1 MTPSGPTNAKRHQ
14 GWRFRRPYGPGWAL
28 VGNAGLVMDPIT
40 GQGIGDAMRDAELL
54 AGAVA
59 ASLGGRRPL
68 AEALA
73 GYERARDRAALPM
86 YEFTSELASFAP
98 PRPEQQ
104 ALFAALARRQ
114 DETDQFLGVLTG
126 VVPLADYLAPRNLL
140 RVLGIRAMA
149 TTMLARLRQPKAA
162 AVA

>member
-1 MTPSGPTNAKRHQ
+1 
-14 GWRFRRPYGPGWAL
+14 
-28 VGNAGLVMDPIT
+28 V
-40 GQGIGDAMRDAELL
+40 
-54 AGAVA
+54 
-59 ASLGGRRPL
+59 
-68 AEALA
+68 LA

-86 YEFTSELASFAP
+86 YEFTCELASFAP